1 MSEFRFYLPLQLRYG
16 DLDPQWHVNNARFL
30 TFMEHVRFT
39 YVHQLGL
46 FKGNN
51 FLDFPLIVADAH
63 ISFLAPIEYD
73 EQIRIGMR
81 VSRIGNKSL
90 TMEYIIENQD
100 TGEVKSRAEF
110 VMVTYN
116 YNQKKSVPVWPE
128 WRQIISAYEGIE
140 PGP

>member
-73 EQIRIGMR
+73 EQIRVGMR
-81 VSRIGNKSL
+81 ISRIGNKSL

>member
-73 EQIRIGMR
+73 EQIRVGMR

-140 PGP
+140 PGL

>member
-30 TFMEHVRFT
+30 TFMEHVRFS

-51 FLDFPLIVADAH
+51 FLDFPLIVADVH

-73 EQIRIGMR
+73 EQIRVGMR
-81 VSRIGNKSL
+81 ISRIGNKSL

-100 TGEVKSRAEF
+100 TGVAKSRAEF
-110 VMVTYN
+110 VMVTYD

-128 WRQIISAYEGIE
+128 WRQIISAYEGIA

>member
-51 FLDFPLIVADAH
+51 FLDFPLIVADVH

-73 EQIRIGMR
+73 EQIRVGMR
-81 VSRIGNKSL
+81 ISRIGNKSL

>member
-30 TFMEHVRFT
+30 TFMEHVRFS
-39 YVHQLGL
+39 YVRQLGL

-51 FLDFPLIVADAH
+51 FLDFPLIVADVH

-73 EQIRIGMR
+73 EQIRVGMR
-81 VSRIGNKSL
+81 ISRIGNKSL

-100 TGEVKSRAEF
+100 TGAAKSRAEF
-110 VMVTYN
+110 VMVTYD

-128 WRQIISAYEGIE
+128 WRQIISAYEGIA

>member
-30 TFMEHVRFT
+30 TFMEHTRFA

-51 FLDFPLIVADAH
+51 FLDFPLIVADVH

-73 EQIRIGMR
+73 EQIRAGMR
-81 VSRIGNKSL
+81 ISRIGNKSL

-110 VMVTYN
+110 VMVTYD

-128 WRQIISAYEGIE
+128 WRQIISAYEGIT

>member
-73 EQIRIGMR
+73 EQIRVGMR

>member
-51 FLDFPLIVADAH
+51 FLDFPLIVADVH

-73 EQIRIGMR
+73 EQIRVGMR
-81 VSRIGNKSL
+81 VSHIGNKSL

-128 WRQIISAYEGIE
+128 WRQIISAYEGIA